1 MNISEL
7 AKFRGGV
14 SVDTINELT
23 SASGVTADGVLLKDA
38 AVTATGGVTTPT
50 ISEAVS
56 GSGVTVDGVLLKD
69 SNVNASGVTAE
80 TVTATGNMVTDTI
93 LERTSAAGVTI
104 DGVLLK
110 DGGITATGTNTI
122 NLTTITADTINET
135 TAGSGVTVDG
145 VLIKDSG
152 IANTFITN
160 DGSADSPRGWAIS
173 TNADY
178 TFTATGPSRARC
190 TATSA
195 NRSVNLPTTGIKA
208 GYEAEVVTACTSP
221 YTITVKSSDG
231 DTVDTMIG
239 TKGRIRCVAL
249 QDAPTD
255 GTHWE
260 FVQVEDAG
268 TWTPVIAA
276 QTGSIT
282 SYSSSGTFYRSG
294 RQILCNFS
302 FTITNN
308 GTGASNGS
316 LSGLPFTCNANGASA
331 VCRSSGAGG
340 HTIVVPIAAND
351 TTGQFW
357 KYDNTYPFA
366 TNSACTVSLAYQI

>member
-7 AKFRGGV
+7 SKFRGGV

-38 AVTATGGVTTPT
+38 AVTATGGVTAPT

-145 VLIKDSG
+145 VLLKDS
-152 IANTFITN
+152 TV
-160 DGSADSPRGWAIS
+160 SASG
-173 TNADY
+173 
-178 TFTATGPSRARC
+178 FFGTATPISLSNNA
-190 TATSA
+190 ATT
-195 NRSVNLPTTGIKA
+195 V
-208 GYEAEVVTACTSP
+208 
-221 YTITVKSSDG
+221 YTIADEAGEAGK
-231 DTVDTMIG
+231 IEG
-239 TKGRIRCVAL
+239 TLKIV
-249 QDAPTD
+249 T
-255 GTHWE
+255 
-260 FVQVEDAG
+260 
-268 TWTPVIAA
+268 
-276 QTGSIT
+276 
-282 SYSSSGTFYRSG
+282 SSGTNYTTWCGCAYS
-294 RQILCNFS
+294 RQQ
-302 FTITNN
+302 N
-308 GTGASNGS
+308 GTTYNVGGAFFCDDIPSGTLFSNSGS
-316 LSGLPFTCNANGASA
+316 AIQITLPNVANFTSASFKPT
-331 VCRSSGAGG
+331 R
-340 HTIVVPIAAND
+340 HT
-351 TTGQFW
+351 
-357 KYDNTYPFA
+357 
-366 TNSACTVSLAYQI
+366 